1 MGFSIQIRTKGPL
14 VIPADSGYEPPHP
27 TMPESI
33 GFSPRDMAYLC
44 AFMAAAGAVDPRIDT
59 SKKRKECAK
68 GQVPIYKFCW
78 NDGFVVMAR
87 EAARIAE
94 AMTRQDLFT
103 LEFLTAHFPR
113 FDPAN
118 YHQLGRTRELVAL
131 WIAFNRVA
139 AANDGYTIK

>member
-1 MGFSIQIRTKGPL
+1 M
-14 VIPADSGYEPPHP
+14 D
-27 TMPESI
+27 
-33 GFSPRDMAYLC
+33 YLC
-44 AFMAAAGAVDPRIDT
+44 VHGRRRCRRSSDRYQQEAEGVR
-59 SKKRKECAK
+59 K